1 MGILRIAS
9 LTAICAVALIDS
21 AYAGTVSVPGPIAG
35 AGIPGLIAGGIAL
48 LAWYRQRK

>member
-9 LTAICAVALIDS
+9 LTGICAVALINS
-21 AYAGTVSVPGPIAG
+21 AYAGAVRVPGPIAG